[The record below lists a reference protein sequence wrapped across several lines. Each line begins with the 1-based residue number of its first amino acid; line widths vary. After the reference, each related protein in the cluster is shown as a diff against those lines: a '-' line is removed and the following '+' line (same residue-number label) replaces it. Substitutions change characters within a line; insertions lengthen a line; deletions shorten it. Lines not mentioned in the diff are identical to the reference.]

1 MLFSRRGDFQKKHV
15 SCLNILYIRISN
27 MLFLR
32 EGCCSTLRCAA
43 LAEPFVPNSKYA
55 FGEISEVSAERKSK
69 IPLNFARIE
78 KLST

>member
-1 MLFSRRGDFQKKHV
+1 
-15 SCLNILYIRISN
+15 

-43 LAEPFVPNSKYA
+43 LAEPFVPTSKYT

-69 IPLNFARIE
+69 IPLDFARSE